1 MISNDYATDL
11 CDPVHTL
18 QPFCPSLAIHPREH
32 HSPLTNR
39 LFRIIPLPPPRT
51 DFLDLFDHVVS
62 LLSLGGHG
70 SQNNKRLAGR
80 VHDFL
85 EGTVA

>member
-1 MISNDYATDL
+1 MIGNDHAADL

-18 QPFCPSLAIHPREH
+18 QPLCPSLAIHPREH

-39 LFRIIPLPPPRT
+39 LFRIIPLPPPRAN
-51 DFLDLFDHVVS
+51 FLDLLDQVVS
-62 LLSLGGHG
+62 LPSLGGHR
-70 SQNNKRLAGR
+70 SQNNKGLAGR
-80 VHDFL
+80 IHDFL